1 MIYPLKTEEE
11 SMICGVCD
19 DEEHLQA
26 IYSPDKYCAQEALG
40 MEYCISYSNPEFANA
55 GKNRM
60 STFLLLADEVSV
72 NLLGNSFLN
81 EFIGSHKVFG
91 IKKTSSESNFSGR
104 GTFECPAKGRKYR
117 NKDYTRLV
125 RHCKSQAC
133 NQLKRKYKKRYE
145 KNKNLTDKRLWK
157 HLMEKL
163 GKATARKLSNEK
175 QQSTYILLDVPF
187 GVGIEKLFFAEFKQ
201 LVFDVVERRIRQ
213 HYTRTKWNMD
223 SYIPLDLK
231 RNDSEIIEG

>member
-19 DEEHLQA
+19 DE
-26 IYSPDKYCAQEALG
+26 
-40 MEYCISYSNPEFANA
+40 N
-55 GKNRM
+55 
-60 STFLLLADEVSV
+60 SV

-91 IKKTSSESNFSGR
+91 IKKLLQKATSVGGVRLNA
-104 GTFECPAKGRKYR
+104 PQ
-117 NKDYTRLV
+117 KDASTETRIIRV
-125 RHCKSQAC
+125 W
-133 NQLKRKYKKRYE
+133 KYK

-163 GKATARKLSNEK
+163 GKTARKLSKEK